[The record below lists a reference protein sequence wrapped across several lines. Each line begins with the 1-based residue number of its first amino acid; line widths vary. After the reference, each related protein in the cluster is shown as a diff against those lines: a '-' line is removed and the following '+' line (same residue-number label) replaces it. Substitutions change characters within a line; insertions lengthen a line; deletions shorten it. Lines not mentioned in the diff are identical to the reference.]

1 MFLPLFSRGLSVK
14 IEQCGCF
21 TYQVGWQEETGN
33 YLIKDFV
40 SKKGQRRLPGCHLRL
55 GKNWWWRGTRSFG
68 RGCCLPSCRGKKQTV
83 VIYICL
89 PHFSETFAF
98 FRKSIVSIVWI
109 LDLLGIFVPQ
119 YNFQILSNIFKWFC
133 AVFLFVFFLLNFD
146 FTTLCLPKM
155 TTTMLKSNCR
165 REYKIFLL
173 WQR

>member
-109 LDLLGIFVPQ
+109 LDLLGIFAPKN
-119 YNFQILSNIFKWFC
+119 NFQILSNVFNWFF
-133 AVFLFVFFLLNFD
+133 AVFLFVFFLLKVI
-146 FTTLCLPKM
+146 LISQHCVRQK
-155 TTTMLKSNCR
+155 
-165 REYKIFLL
+165 
-173 WQR
+173 WQQPC

>member
-1 MFLPLFSRGLSVK
+1 M
-14 IEQCGCF
+14 
-21 TYQVGWQEETGN
+21 
-33 YLIKDFV
+33 IKDFV

-109 LDLLGIFVPQ
+109 LDLLGIFAPQ
-119 YNFQILSNIFKWFC
+119 NNFQILSNIFKWFC
-133 AVFLFVFFLLNFD
+133 AVFLFVFFLLKVV
-146 FTTLCLPKM
+146 LISQHCVRQ
-155 TTTMLKSNCR
+155 KSNCR

-173 WQR
+173 

>member
-1 MFLPLFSRGLSVK
+1 M
-14 IEQCGCF
+14 
-21 TYQVGWQEETGN
+21 
-33 YLIKDFV
+33 

-98 FRKSIVSIVWI
+98 FSKINCFNCLDFGSSWHFCPSKQFPNTFKHIQVVLRSISIR
-109 LDLLGIFVPQ
+109 
-119 YNFQILSNIFKWFC
+119 
-133 AVFLFVFFLLNFD
+133 VFLVEGNFD
-146 FTTLCLPKM
+146 FTTLCSPKM

-165 REYKIFLL
+165 REYESFSDVGEIRVWFASKILTPC
-173 WQR
+173 RMH